1 MNIREAKEQIEHAV
15 KLYLEKDEKGR
26 YIIPTEKQ
34 RPVFL
39 MGAPGIGKTA
49 IMEQVAQELGVALVS
64 YTMTHHTRQSALGLP
79 YIVEKEYGGEKFQVS
94 EYTMSE
100 IIAAV
105 YEVMEDTG
113 ICEGI
118 LFLDEINCVSETL
131 APAMLQFLQYKTFG
145 QHKVPEGWIIVTAGN
160 PPEYNH
166 SVREFDIASW
176 DRVKRMDVE
185 PDYSVWKTYAY
196 EQGMHPAI
204 LTYLDLKKDAFY
216 SVKNTVDGKHFVT
229 ARGWED
235 LSQIMCLSEKK
246 NLPVDLNLI
255 SQYVQDEQIAR
266 DFAIYYDLFKKYK
279 NDYQVDRILFGIP
292 SEQVRQRAMKASFD
306 ERISF
311 LGLLM
316 DGITDTVKET
326 MEMQN
331 ALFVFGDCLK
341 KIKADVEKG
350 RDLVSCIEQQKECLM
365 EQEKQKKRAGNLS
378 RAQVWEDDRVL
389 VYLEECRKKAGMR
402 TPDERDFVILRDY
415 FAQLTESFQE
425 QTRKASGCLSN
436 SFYFCE
442 DVFEEGQEILILVT
456 ELTENEYTARFIS
469 QYGCREYFKHNK
481 NLMFYERQKNLM
493 DQIQNLGLDQV

>member
-1 MNIREAKEQIEHAV
+1 M
-15 KLYLEKDEKGR
+15 
-26 YIIPTEKQ
+26 
-34 RPVFL
+34 
-39 MGAPGIGKTA
+39 
-49 IMEQVAQELGVALVS
+49 
-64 YTMTHHTRQSALGLP
+64 
-79 YIVEKEYGGEKFQVS
+79 
-94 EYTMSE
+94 
-100 IIAAV
+100 
-105 YEVMEDTG
+105 
-113 ICEGI
+113 
-118 LFLDEINCVSETL
+118 
-131 APAMLQFLQYKTFG
+131 
-145 QHKVPEGWIIVTAGN
+145 
-160 PPEYNH
+160 
-166 SVREFDIASW
+166 
-176 DRVKRMDVE
+176 
-185 PDYSVWKTYAY
+185 
-196 EQGMHPAI
+196 
-204 LTYLDLKKDAFY
+204 
-216 SVKNTVDGKHFVT
+216 DGKHFVT

-331 ALFVFGDCLK
+331 ALFVFGDYLK

-389 VYLEECRKKAGMR
+389 VYLEECRKKAGIR

-442 DVFEEGQEILILVT
+442 DVFEEGQEILVLVT

>member
-1 MNIREAKEQIEHAV
+1 MNILQAKNEIKNTVKAYLSKNTFGEYEIEAKN
-15 KLYLEKDEKGR
+15 
-26 YIIPTEKQ
+26 Q
-34 RPVFL
+34 RPL
-39 MGAPGIGKTA
+39 LLIGPPGIGKTQ
-49 IMEQVAQELGVALVS
+49 IMEQISKECQIGLVS
-64 YTMTHHTRQSALGLP
+64 YTITHHTRQSAVGLP
-79 YIVEKEYGGEKFQVS
+79 FIQEKEFQGKTYS
-94 EYTMSE
+94 ITEYTMSE
-100 IIAAV
+100 IIASV
-105 YEVMEDTG
+105 YSKMEETG
-113 ICEGI
+113 LKEGI
-118 LFLDEINCVSETL
+118 LFIDEINCVSETL
-131 APAMLQFLQYKTFG
+131 APTMLQFLQNKTFG
-145 QHKVPEGWIIVTAGN
+145 NQKVPEGWIIVAAGN
-160 PPEYNH
+160 PSEYNK
-166 SVREFDIASW
+166 SVRDFDVVTM
-176 DRVKRMDVE
+176 DRIRYIHVE
-185 PDYSVWKTYAY
+185 TDYYVWKEYAISKHI
-196 EQGMHPAI
+196 HPMI
-204 LTYLDLKKDAFY
+204 LSYLELKPTNFY
-216 SVKNTVDGKHFVT
+216 KVSTSVDGMEFVT

-389 VYLEECRKKAGMR
+389 VYLEECRKKAGIR

-442 DVFEEGQEILILVT
+442 DVFEEGQEILVLVT